1 MTLTTPCL
9 QCRQPIQLTVRTERD
24 AQAAEGHAI
33 CPTCAK
39 TINAALAWPVAPLCH
54 AEGRRLDNNH
64 PRLRRVLGRLRACLR
79 GYGPPPYR
87 KPVLGPPIRR
97 TKRGA
102 QNLSESP
109 KTN

>member
-54 AEGRRLDNNH
+54 AEGRRLDNIPSEVATR
-64 PRLRRVLGRLRACLR
+64 PRSITRVPEGVR
-79 GYGPPPYR
+79 PPP
-87 KPVLGPPIRR
+87 L
-97 TKRGA
+97 
-102 QNLSESP
+102 
-109 KTN
+109 